1 MDTTW
6 RILCLPLENIYRKVL
21 IHVLTSALSGGYST
35 KLSPVVGMLKLVKDY
50 GLLDKLQ
57 QSMNSENNSIAYYKS
72 LIKKRVYE
80 KETVCWKA
88 TVMMYSNLDIYEC
101 SVTKIKLHVWWK
113 FQNIYPALYNQVSS
127 VVAVM
132 LGTQPTKLL
141 CNLGS
146 KLCQLCSN
154 RSADKAEHIL
164 FQCEALS
171 QIRHEHINKLMS
183 TMPQAMKTEFRSM
196 TLDDKTIFILSG
208 LKSEYCPEWC
218 AIYRAIIKFVYEIY
232 TKRKQMYIE
241 LN

>member
-1 MDTTW
+1 
-6 RILCLPLENIYRKVL
+6 
-21 IHVLTSALSGGYST
+21 
-35 KLSPVVGMLKLVKDY
+35 
-50 GLLDKLQ
+50 
-57 QSMNSENNSIAYYKS
+57 
-72 LIKKRVYE
+72 
-80 KETVCWKA
+80 
-88 TVMMYSNLDIYEC
+88 MMYSNLDIYEC

-113 FQNIYPALYNQVSS
+113 FQKIYPSLYNQVSS

-183 TMPQAMKTEFRSM
+183 AMPQAMKTEFRSM